1 MKNRVLF
8 SSKDKSVVCC
18 IFGTLTVNKQWT
30 FLVSP
35 VNRVNMYAGMKK
47 LAILVMHTR
56 TVWSDPVNRPVS
68 ARSGKC
74 TIQMVTNEKT
84 EKS

>member
-1 MKNRVLF
+1 
-8 SSKDKSVVCC
+8 
-18 IFGTLTVNKQWT
+18 
-30 FLVSP
+30 
-35 VNRVNMYAGMKK
+35 MYAGMKK